1 MAKNKAENKAENK
14 DSGGRS
20 LSDVQLDDFDVD
32 RQRERLERSRPGNMQ
47 SGEQENRQ
55 QPGEANRQQGKP

>member
-1 MAKNKAENKAENK
+1 MAENKAQDK
-14 DSGGRS
+14 DSGTRS

-32 RQRERLERSRPGNMQ
+32 RQGERLEHSRPGNMQ

-55 QPGEANRQQGKP
+55 QPGEANRRQGKP